1 MLVEFNTGKFY
12 LGYPVVVLGYKDDD
26 YGYNITTNSSTYSL
40 RNNIVLG
47 VSSDSRAAQ
56 QIEKYGEFTVNVAA
70 EPVMTSVESAGW
82 WHEEDKLS
90 RLDLNAQTASMINA
104 PLLTDFPIIFEC
116 TVKKIEKM
124 DNVHHIFA
132 AIKQRW
138 IDDSLLKDDGTLQI
152 DDYVPVLF
160 AGDEAERAYKFTQH
174 GRVRMG
180 NYMK

>member
-12 LGYPVVVLGYKDDD
+12 LGYPIVVLGYKDDD

-40 RNNIVLG
+40 RNNIVRG

-90 RLDLNAQTASMINA
+90 RLDLNTQTASTINA

-116 TVKKIEKM
+116 TVKKIEK
-124 DNVHHIFA
+124 
-132 AIKQRW
+132 W
-138 IDDSLLKDDGTLQI
+138 ITCIISSPLLSRDGLTI
-152 DDYVPVLF
+152 
-160 AGDEAERAYKFTQH
+160 ACS
-174 GRVRMG
+174 RMMAR
-180 NYMK
+180 YRLMIMLPCFCR